1 MTQLWHVSGQIMVR
15 NQTRAIGAR
24 KYKDFSPEQL
34 EKAVEAVKLGM
45 SLRKA
50 EEKFG
55 VPRCSI
61 NRKIKG
67 KHLGKVGRPYVLSEV
82 DQNTLATCISAAGDW
97 GFPVTIYDIILI
109 VKAYLDRCGKREP
122 RFKDNLPGREFV
134 MSFLQRYKHILSN
147 KMCQNIKRSRA
158 KVDHETINQYFDEL
172 NTSLADVPPNLMIN
186 YDETNITDDPG
197 RKKIVV
203 RRGCRHPERII
214 DHSKSSTSV
223 MFTAVGDGTLL
234 PPYVTYKAENLYNT
248 WTEHGPKG
256 TVYNRTKSGWFQLEI
271 FEDWFRRIAL
281 PYFSKFDKNKKKVMI
296 GDNLA
301 SHISPYIL
309 EECTKNNISFIL
321 LPPNSTGITQPLDVA
336 FFRPLKIKWRQT
348 LDLWKSKN
356 RGVVPK
362 DTFPRLL
369 NKCIGDMGEENI
381 SKNVISGFK
390 GAGLIPLNRDEVLK
404 RLPRKRDLTDT
415 EEANNSTAWVA
426 SFEEY
431 LEESRKKET
440 EGVRKQPKKKL
451 NVPAGRGVRKEDILE
466 FGEKSKKNQS
476 KTVLK
481 KRVPDNQ
488 DEQCNS
494 RKKLKKTPKRPV
506 NYDSDDDVDS
516 PEEISELC
524 KDSSDDDYETFRA
537 KQLEAANVEDEN
549 EIPVF
554 EQPKLLPITKEVG
567 YFVIVNYNDNFY
579 PGVIENFD
587 EAGATVSAMKKTTKE
602 NWKWPDQ
609 KDELF
614 YSWDDILGGINPPKL
629 LNKRGFFVVPE
640 MKQFN

>member
-1 MTQLWHVSGQIMVR
+1 MVR
-15 NQTRAIGAR
+15 NQKRAVGAR
-24 KYKDFSPEQL
+24 KYKDFSQQQL
-34 EKAVEAVKLGM
+34 EKAVEAVKSGM

-50 EEKFG
+50 QDKFG

-67 KHLGKVGRPYVLSEV
+67 KHSGKVGRPYVLSDM
-82 DQNTLATCISAAGDW
+82 DQKKLATCVSAAGDW
-97 GFPVTIYDIILI
+97 GFPLTLYDIRLI
-109 VKAYLDRCGKREP
+109 VKVYLDRCGKREP
-122 RFKDNLPGREFV
+122 RFKGNLPGREFV
-134 MSFLQRYKHILSN
+134 MSFLQRHKNILSN

-158 KVDHETINQYFDEL
+158 KVDQETINQYFDEL
-172 NTSLADVPPNLMIN
+172 NTSMADVPPHLIIN

-197 RKKIVV
+197 RKKVVV

-223 MFTAVGDGTLL
+223 MFAAAGDGTLL

-256 TVYNRTKSGWFQLEI
+256 TVYNRSKSGWFTLEI
-271 FEDWFRRIAL
+271 FEDWFRKIAL
-281 PYFSKFDKNKKKVMI
+281 PYFSKFDQNEKKVMI

-301 SHISPYIL
+301 SHISPFIL

-369 NKCIGDMGEENI
+369 NKCIGDMGDTNI

-390 GAGLIPLNRDEVLK
+390 GAGLIPLNREEVIK
-404 RLPRKRDLTDT
+404 RLPLKRDVTDT
-415 EEANNSTAWVA
+415 GEADNSFAWVA

-431 LEESRKKET
+431 LDESRKKET

-451 NVPAGRGVRKEDILE
+451 NVPAGRGIRKEDVLAFVDKSKNNQI
-466 FGEKSKKNQS
+466 KSKKVITNNED
-476 KTVLK
+476 
-481 KRVPDNQ
+481 PDNQ
-488 DEQCNS
+488 EEPCTS
-494 RKKLKKTPKRPV
+494 RKKHKKTPKRPV
-506 NYDSDDDVDS
+506 NYDSDEDVDS
-516 PEEISELC
+516 PEEISLC
-524 KDSSDDDYETFRA
+524 QDSSDDDYETFRA
-537 KQLEAANVEDEN
+537 KQLEAANVDDDN
-549 EIPVF
+549 EIL
-554 EQPKLLPITKEVG
+554 EQPGVRPITKEVG
-567 YFVIVNYNDNFY
+567 YFVIINYNDNYY
-579 PGVIENFD
+579 PGVIENFN
-587 EAGATVSAMKKTTKE
+587 EEGATVSAMTKTPKD
-602 NWKWPDQ
+602 NWKWPSQ

-614 YSWDDILGGINPPKL
+614 YSWKDIVGGINPPKL

-640 MKQFN
+640 MDQFN